1 MFSLKQLQNQINNTM
16 KTEYI
21 LLIFYSL
28 FSIMNIYVFIFQRT
42 IRKISMYY
50 NLREV
55 DSNFLYP
62 KALLLMYNI
71 SKIRYLILIVMF
83 YFSWWLAILSG
94 IIKFLIQ
101 ISIPVSDN
109 NNIQIVKKLLS
120 KKDKNPYTENLM
132 IVVLDAEKK
141 TI

>member
-1 MFSLKQLQNQINNTM
+1 M

-55 DSNFLYP
+55 DSIFLYP

-94 IIKFLIQ
+94 ILKFLIQ
-101 ISIPVSDN
+101 ISIPVSDY

>member
-55 DSNFLYP
+55 DSIFLYP

-83 YFSWWLAILSG
+83 YFSWWLARLSG
-94 IIKFLIQ
+94 VIKFLIQ
-101 ISIPVSDN
+101 ISVPVSDY

>member
-1 MFSLKQLQNQINNTM
+1 M
-16 KTEYI
+16 KTVYI
-21 LLIFYSL
+21 LLIYYSL

-55 DSNFLYP
+55 DSIFLYP

-94 IIKFLIQ
+94 ILKFLIQ
-101 ISIPVSDN
+101 ISIPVSDY

>member
-55 DSNFLYP
+55 DSIFLYP
-62 KALLLMYNI
+62 KALLLMYSI

-94 IIKFLIQ
+94 ILKFLIQ
-101 ISIPVSDN
+101 ISIPVSDY

>member
-1 MFSLKQLQNQINNTM
+1 
-16 KTEYI
+16 
-21 LLIFYSL
+21 
-28 FSIMNIYVFIFQRT
+28 
-42 IRKISMYY
+42 MYY
-50 NLREV
+50 NLRKV
-55 DSNFLYP
+55 DSIFLYP

>member
-55 DSNFLYP
+55 DSIFLYP

-94 IIKFLIQ
+94 ILKFLIQ
-101 ISIPVSDN
+101 ISIPVSDY

>member
-1 MFSLKQLQNQINNTM
+1 M

-55 DSNFLYP
+55 DSIFLYP

-101 ISIPVSDN
+101 ISIPVSDY

>member
-55 DSNFLYP
+55 DSIFLYP

-94 IIKFLIQ
+94 ILKFLIQ
-101 ISIPVSDN
+101 ISIPVSDY

-120 KKDKNPYTENLM
+120 KKDKDPYTENLM

>member
-50 NLREV
+50 NLRKV
-55 DSNFLYP
+55 DSIFLYP

-101 ISIPVSDN
+101 ISIPVSDY

>member
-16 KTEYI
+16 KTVYI
-21 LLIFYSL
+21 LLIYYSL

-55 DSNFLYP
+55 DSIFLYP

-94 IIKFLIQ
+94 ILKFLIQ
-101 ISIPVSDN
+101 ISIPVSDY

>member
-55 DSNFLYP
+55 DSIFLYP

-101 ISIPVSDN
+101 ISIPVSDY

>member
-55 DSNFLYP
+55 DSIFLYP
-62 KALLLMYNI
+62 KALMLMYNI

-101 ISIPVSDN
+101 ISIPVSDY